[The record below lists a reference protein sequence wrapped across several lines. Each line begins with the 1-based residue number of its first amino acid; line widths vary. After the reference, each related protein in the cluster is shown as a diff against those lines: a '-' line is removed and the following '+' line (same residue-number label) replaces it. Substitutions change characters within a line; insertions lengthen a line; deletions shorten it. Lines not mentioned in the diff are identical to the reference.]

1 MKRNSVKNL
10 PVIQGK
16 VLVQPFEWGSDITP
30 LISQES
36 NGFDI
41 VVAADCIYY
50 KEVRYCQRSITIL
63 FVVIFYQKNQSLD
76 SFVKTLEDLS
86 QSGEAKTEIYISYE
100 ERESEEK
107 KNLIGEFLVKIQNNC
122 SVHKIP
128 FDEYRED
135 FRCEDIHIYKIVAK

>member
-1 MKRNSVKNL
+1 MLYLCRGDAVLTDLLEMVPLMKRNSVKNL

-50 KEVRYCQRSITIL
+50 KEVRYC
-63 FVVIFYQKNQSLD
+63 
-76 SFVKTLEDLS
+76 
-86 QSGEAKTEIYISYE
+86 
-100 ERESEEK
+100 
-107 KNLIGEFLVKIQNNC
+107 
-122 SVHKIP
+122 
-128 FDEYRED
+128 
-135 FRCEDIHIYKIVAK
+135 